1 MLDHRFQMTVLPR
14 HLAPFRDQLRQ
25 LFVIP
30 NMWGAM
36 ALMAGDDRV
45 RPWRQLSQGVFLLT
59 SCLVALMILRGRYG
73 F

>member
-30 NMWGAM
+30 NSVLAQS
-36 ALMAGDDRV
+36 AASSDFNSL
-45 RPWRQLSQGVFLLT
+45 QI
-59 SCLVALMILRGRYG
+59 LVTHGNIEE
-73 F
+73 